1 MARKSAFGRLI
12 GRSLGTV
19 AAALLSAALLPGGAQ
34 AAEWPPSG
42 HRMQFVVPFNTGG
55 SADRLARGLANFLP
69 QEFNN
74 AAITV
79 VNRPGASGAL
89 GAAWFQQQRDD
100 GSAILV
106 MQATPFLA
114 NAIIQ
119 TDIPVKWEDF
129 DVINTQWTDY
139 AIVAVPK
146 DSAIQTFE
154 QLVDK
159 LRSGPGAASTG
170 AMVGSGAYLQQLGML
185 ELLNIPKENV
195 RFVTY
200 DGGGP
205 LRTAIAGGHLD
216 FTFAAAQGS
225 DVIRDRIRSIAIVN
239 DKPVEEW
246 EGPLFNDVLKEKYGV
261 TMPLFSSYTT
271 SIIAHRTFKEKHPD
285 RYKAFVEAYKRTLE
299 RPDYQ
304 EWLKQN
310 QMGGD
315 WLGPE
320 ESKRITTE
328 GYEGL
333 SKYAHLAKSN

>member
-1 MARKSAFGRLI
+1 MPFSSPLRRLFQWSMA
-12 GRSLGTV
+12 SL
-19 AAALLSAALLPGGAQ
+19 AALALVAPAAQ
-34 AAEWPPSG
+34 AQQWPGS
-42 HRMQFVVPFNTGG
+42 RDRIQFVVPFNTGG
-55 SADRLARGLANFLP
+55 SADRLARGLAQFLP
-69 QEFNN
+69 KELNDVP
-74 AAITV
+74 ITV

-89 GAAWFQQQRDD
+89 GAAFFKAQPDD
-100 GSAILV
+100 GSVFLV

-114 NAIIQ
+114 NAILQ
-119 TDIPVKWEDF
+119 TDIPVKWEDLE
-129 DVINTQWTDY
+129 VINTQWIDY

-146 DSAIQTFE
+146 DSPFQTFE
-154 QLVDK
+154 DLIEK

-185 ELLNIPKENV
+185 ELLNIPRENV

-225 DVIRDRIRSIAIVN
+225 EVIRDRIRSLAIVN
-239 DKPVEEW
+239 DREVEEW

-271 SIIAHRTFKEKHPD
+271 SLIAHATFKQKHPE
-285 RYKAFVEAYKRTLE
+285 RYETLVAAYE
-299 RPDYQ
+299 RALQRDDYR

-310 QMGGD
+310 QIGGL

-320 ESKRITTE
+320 ESRKLTTE

-333 SKYAHLAKSN
+333 AKYSHLAKN

>member
-1 MARKSAFGRLI
+1 MPFNASLGRLI
-12 GRSLGTV
+12 KWSLASIAAV
-19 AAALLSAALLPGGAQ
+19 ALATPGAR
-34 AAEWPPSG
+34 AAEWPASG
-42 HRMQFVVPFNTGG
+42 DRMQFVVPFNTGG
-55 SADRLARGLANFLP
+55 SADRLARGLANFLAK
-69 QEFNN
+69 ELNN
-74 AAITV
+74 VAITV

-100 GSAILV
+100 GSALLV

-114 NAIIQ
+114 NAILQ

-129 DVINTQWTDY
+129 DVINTQWIDY

-146 DSAIQTFE
+146 DSPIKTFE
-154 QLVDK
+154 DLVTK

-185 ELLNIPKENV
+185 ELLNIPRENV

-216 FTFAAAQGS
+216 FSFVAAQGS
-225 DVIRDRIRSIAIVN
+225 EVIRDRIRSIAVVN
-239 DKPVEEW
+239 AKPVKEW
-246 EGPLFNDVLKEKYGV
+246 DGPPFNEVLKEKYNV

-271 SIIAHRTFKEKHPD
+271 SVIAHRTFKEKHPE
-285 RYKAFVEAYKRTLE
+285 RYKIFVDAYKRTLE
-299 RPDYQ
+299 REDYQ
-304 EWLKQN
+304 AWLKQN
-310 QMGGD
+310 QMGGE

-320 ESKRITTE
+320 ESKRLTTE

-333 SKYAHLAKSN
+333 KKYSHLAKNK